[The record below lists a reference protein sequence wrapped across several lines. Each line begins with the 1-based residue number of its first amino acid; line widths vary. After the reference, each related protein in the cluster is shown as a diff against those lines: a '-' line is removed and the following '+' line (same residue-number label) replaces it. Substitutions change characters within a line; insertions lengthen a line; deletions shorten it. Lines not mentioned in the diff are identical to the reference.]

1 LNFSCQQCQR
11 RYSISD
17 EKVRGRTVKV
27 RCKNCQNIISVEG
40 PPAEMEESTRVV
52 SLADVER
59 LRAQERSLAEEETS
73 AMPESSAE
81 QTPWEDEPTRTMP
94 LPSTRQPWFVMVKGK
109 QEGPLDEAAL
119 GELIASGSVS
129 PRNFFWQQGMAD
141 WKRGADIIE
150 LAPVF
155 AAGVDAPPPPPP
167 PPPPAPA
174 RPAPARPAPALS
186 ARAAPVE
193 PEPSLTTWQ
202 TEPEGP
208 SKTPWQPDADEVAAS
223 PARWMDEE
231 PATRVD
237 GDSHARAQAL
247 TQDPAA
253 EQEQEPE
260 AQPRTASRS
269 DAPLGELFSD
279 LDLPADQGGAEA
291 GAGEDP
297 LAALGQEPA
306 RAPVENTGYYVNKA
320 GVNRRNPPWKI
331 ALFVLLL
338 VGVPLVALY
347 VLAELQVVPP
357 LKVTRVDAQGRT
369 VEENVSYFSSEG
381 MGELRDRMLG
391 QQKPPPAPP
400 PAPAP
405 EPKSEP
411 APESAP
417 KEAPAAGETQP
428 EQGSAPPEGEANK
441 ELQQLYADSAK
452 ADVGP
457 EVRKDTEVAAK
468 DSAAQAGPPQE
479 AIVRVV
485 QKAQPSFEN
494 CIELAMRKGSR
505 FREGKVVLTATVG
518 ASGTV
523 KKTAFDRRDVE
534 NSELGRCLKTRARK
548 LVFPRFSGGDV
559 DVEIPLILTKA
570 L

>member
-1 LNFSCQQCQR
+1 MNFSCHQCQR

-73 AMPESSAE
+73 AVPEASAE

-94 LPSTRQPWFVMVKGK
+94 VPSTRSPWFVMVKGK

-119 GELIASGSVS
+119 GELVASGTVS

-150 LAPVF
+150 LATVL
-155 AAGVDAPPPPPP
+155 AGGGQASAPPAPPPPPP
-167 PPPPAPA
+167 A
-174 RPAPARPAPALS
+174 RPSPALS
-186 ARAAPVE
+186 ARGAAD

-202 TEPEGP
+202 TEPEAP
-208 SKTPWQPDADEVAAS
+208 SKSTWQPDVDEVVAA

-231 PATRVD
+231 PATRID
-237 GDSHARAQAL
+237 GDAQGRAQSLAE
-247 TQDPAA
+247 DSYP
-253 EQEQEPE
+253 EQEQE
-260 AQPRTASRS
+260 AQPRASSRGE
-269 DAPLGELFSD
+269 APLGELFSD
-279 LDLPADQGGAEA
+279 LDLPADQGAPQE
-291 GAGEDP
+291 GEDA
-297 LAALGQEPA
+297 LAALGGESPA

-331 ALFVLLL
+331 AIFVLLL
-338 VGVPLVALY
+338 VGVPLAALY
-347 VLAELQVVPP
+347 LLSELQVVPP

-369 VEENVSYFSSEG
+369 VEENVSFFSSEG

-400 PAPAP
+400 APAP
-405 EPKSEP
+405 QPKPEPTPQASPPTAEEKP
-411 APESAP
+411 
-417 KEAPAAGETQP
+417 P
-428 EQGSAPPEGEANK
+428 EQGLAPPEGEANK

-468 DSAAQAGPPQE
+468 DSAAQSGPPQE
-479 AIVRVV
+479 AIIRVV
-485 QKAQPSFEN
+485 QRAQPSFEN
-494 CIELAMRKGSR
+494 CIEQAMRKGSR

-518 ASGTV
+518 ASGSV
-523 KKTAFDRRDVE
+523 KKTAFDRKDVE

-548 LVFPRFSGGDV
+548 LVFPRFSGDDV
-559 DVEIPLILTKA
+559 DVEIPLILAKA